1 MPLGSRGGWVA
12 AMSLAQLISW
22 GTLYYT
28 FSLLMPG
35 LERDLGLSRVEVS
48 GAFSAALLASGLVGL
63 PAGALIDRGRGRLVM
78 AGGSLAAG
86 LLLVAHAYIDS
97 RLTLYLVWI
106 GLGASMACTLY
117 EPAFAILIRRWPKD
131 YRRSLIAMTFLGG
144 LASTVFVPLSAVL
157 IHGLGW
163 RDASL
168 VLALLHLGICLPIH
182 LAMLR
187 GEPPPAWSGA
197 AAAEGGAGAAGA
209 SPDGERRTLRAL
221 ALSPAFLLITAFMAI
236 FMAITTAMTAHMV
249 PLLRERGLPEA
260 WAIAVPASIGALQ
273 VFGRLVLFVLEGRID
288 VRHFDLFV
296 PVLLSLSLGLLLL
309 GGGNVQA
316 ALVFAAFFGI
326 GNGLVTIV
334 KATAIA
340 QYVSRERVAS
350 LTGIQALPNALSRA
364 IGPIMLA
371 ALWAASGDYEAGLWV
386 LMAVG
391 LMATL
396 LLRAAQAKALH
407 QSP

>member
-1 MPLGSRGGWVA
+1 MPLGSRGAWVG

-22 GTLYYT
+22 GTLFYT

-48 GAFSAALLASGLVGL
+48 GAFSIALLASGLAGL
-63 PAGALIDRGRGRLVM
+63 PAGALIDRGHGRWVM

-86 LLLVAHAYIDS
+86 ILLGAHAFIDS
-97 RLTLYLVWI
+97 RTTLYLVWI
-106 GLGASMACTLY
+106 GLGAAMACTLY
-117 EPAFAILIRRWPKD
+117 EPAFAILIRRWPSD

-144 LASTVFVPLSAVL
+144 LASTVFVPLSASL
-157 IHGLGW
+157 IRGMGW

-168 VLALLHLGICLPIH
+168 ALALLHLAICLPIH

-187 GEPPPAWSGA
+187 GEPRPIADGIGHGSGEA
-197 AAAEGGAGAAGA
+197 DPGDGRSGGR
-209 SPDGERRTLRAL
+209 SERLTLRAL

-288 VRHFDLFV
+288 VRQFDLFV

-309 GGGNVQA
+309 GGGNIQA

-364 IGPIMLA
+364 VGPILLAML
-371 ALWAASGDYEAGLWV
+371 WTVSGDYETGLWT
-386 LMAVG
+386 LMVVG
-391 LMATL
+391 LLATL
-396 LLRAAQAKALH
+396 LLRAAQAKALA
-407 QSP
+407 Q